1 MMIALN
7 AEELSVPLSMLSSI
21 RDIAL
26 RFLSLVAQLHV
37 LRVLHFFFVQNYA
50 VML

>member
-26 RFLSLVAQLHV
+26 RFLFECIRIALW
-37 LRVLHFFFVQNYA
+37 
-50 VML
+50 

>member
-26 RFLSLVAQLHV
+26 RFLFEYIHKWMSDLGRMHD
-37 LRVLHFFFVQNYA
+37 HC
-50 VML
+50 